1 MVDKALEIFRVTADC
16 GSFSKAA
23 VKLYI
28 THTAVIKQINNL
40 EEHIGVR
47 LFERSTHG
55 VRLTTAGE
63 VFYRESVEL
72 TRLSQ
77 EAVKR
82 VRAAGQP
89 EQAVL
94 RVGTSALSPCR
105 DFLEFWQGHEGGT
118 VRFHFQII
126 PFSDDR
132 RRYEHL
138 GRDNDLLVGP
148 HDYPAI
154 DGRYRFTPV
163 GRYMFA
169 LLMDRGH
176 PLAKRRSLKFRDLA
190 GETVMIMKPGTSP
203 INDSMRAALTAELPQ
218 AAIEDIQPIYNMDT
232 FNLCAESGALLL
244 APECW
249 RHTHPAL
256 AAVPLEE
263 DFSIEY
269 GVIACREPGGDMERF
284 LEDLEDKLLSCN
296 SPGPQNLTP

>member
-28 THTAVIKQINNL
+28 THTAVIKQLNNL
-40 EEHIGVR
+40 EARIGVR

-55 VRLTTAGE
+55 VRLTPSGE

-82 VRAAGQP
+82 VRAAGQT

-138 GRDNDLLVGP
+138 GRDFDFLVGP

-163 GRYMFA
+163 GHYRFS

-203 INDSMRAALTAELPQ
+203 INDSMRAAL
-218 AAIEDIQPIYNMDT
+218 
-232 FNLCAESGALLL
+232 
-244 APECW
+244 
-249 RHTHPAL
+249 

-269 GVIACREPGGDMERF
+269 GVIACRAPGGDMERF
-284 LEDLEDKLLSCN
+284 LEDLENKLLSCN
-296 SPGPQNLTP
+296 SPGPQNLSL